1 MPIMLFSEERR
12 RQITSLL
19 AQKQR
24 VTVNDLSCQFGVS
37 EPTIRKDLAHLEQ
50 QGVLMRTHGGAILAI
65 PGAGDPGFALRE
77 QLQQVEKERIG
88 AAAAALVQDGDSI
101 ALDAST
107 TALCVA
113 RHLKDRNEVTV
124 VTNGLRI
131 ALELADSPGVHVMI
145 PGGSLRKESLSV
157 VGTWGEPSLQQ
168 INIHKAFLG
177 AKGFTLTEGLTDVSN
192 DEVKLKQA
200 FARAA
205 KRVIAIVDASK
216 WGQIALATICRLDAI
231 DLIITDARAPQE
243 MVREIRATGTKI
255 DLV

>member
-1 MPIMLFSEERR
+1 MTELLFSEERR
-12 RQITSLL
+12 RQITVIL
-19 AQKQR
+19 AQQQR
-24 VTVNDLSCQFGVS
+24 VTVSELSRRFKVS
-37 EPTIRKDLAHLEQ
+37 EPTIRKDLANLEQ
-50 QGVLMRTHGGAILAI
+50 LGVLTRTHGGAIVSL
-65 PGAGDPGFALRE
+65 PHSGDPGFDLRE
-77 QLQQVEKERIG
+77 QFQRIEKERIG
-88 AAAAALVQDGDSI
+88 EAAAALIQDGDSI

-113 RHLKDRNEVTV
+113 RHLKERKEVTV

-177 AKGFTLTEGLTDVSN
+177 AKGFTITEGLTDVSN

-216 WGQIALATICRLDAI
+216 WGQIALATICKLDAI
-231 DLIITDARAPQE
+231 DLIITDQQAPPN
-243 MVREIRATGTKI
+243 MVDTVRTAGNEII
-255 DLV
+255 LV